1 MRIGTSGRFW
11 HPAGM
16 TVDAVTWRNSR
27 PMKRMGAGVLFRDG
41 QGRVLL
47 VEPTYKESWEIP
59 GGSVEA
65 DESPRAACVREV
77 EEELGLRRGVGRLL
91 CMEWQGPEPDRSES
105 LMFIYDG
112 GVLSDASG
120 IRLPSDE
127 LVSFRFVDPEELDA
141 LMVQRLA
148 RRVRA
153 ALSALADHTVAELE
167 DGMPAEVRFAPET

>member
-1 MRIGTSGRFW
+1 
-11 HPAGM
+11 M

-27 PMKRMGAGVLFRDG
+27 PKKRMGAGALFRDG

-47 VEPTYKESWEIP
+47 VEPAYKESWEIP

-65 DESPRAACVREV
+65 DESPRAACAREV
-77 EEELGLRRGVGRLL
+77 AEELGLGRGIGRLL

-105 LMFIYDG
+105 LMFVYDG

-120 IRLPSDE
+120 ICLPSDE

-153 ALSALADHTVAELE
+153 ALSALADDTVAELE
-167 DGMPAEVRFAPET
+167 DGMPAGVGFAPET